1 MKAIRQLED
10 SLPCDAS
17 HRFPSV
23 IVKPFELCVI
33 LAAVSATAAARL
45 TLGIKAFYTNIM
57 DLSIMIFPI
66 NPVWR
71 GRFCLVD
78 RARALQGSWRVL
90 SGCPAA
96 SKAHASRTGRKP
108 REDSDVCIGDCKV
121 SPLAPST
128 NFPALRLSFTPG
140 VGATALSNHRSRPAW

>member
-1 MKAIRQLED
+1 MKAIRQLEN

-23 IVKPFELCVI
+23 IVKPFELCVV

-45 TLGIKAFYTNIM
+45 TFGIKAFYTKIM

-78 RARALQGSWRVL
+78 RARALQGCWPVL

-96 SKAHASRTGRKP
+96 SKAHASRRIECLYAEGQTGCCGRAD
-108 REDSDVCIGDCKV
+108 RSQNHAQFER
-121 SPLAPST
+121 
-128 NFPALRLSFTPG
+128 FY
-140 VGATALSNHRSRPAW
+140 NHRRESMASITWKAVLK